1 MKDGHYSRVKR
12 ARRKVSAMKSSRYSS
27 KNRRKNR
34 GSRVTEPH
42 SAYSGNAQTS
52 ARREIDESWDFRKSN
67 TKEYTHCFHAYP
79 AMMIPQVA
87 RRIIENYGTKAS
99 TLFDPYCG
107 TGTSLVE
114 ANLRG
119 INAIGTDINP
129 LARLIASTKTTR
141 MDVQVLDLFVHDFM
155 DFLFSINF
163 QTDKIETVVI
173 PKVKNIDFWFSK
185 DVQSQLAILLSYI
198 DRINDESIRN
208 FFKVAFSETVRETS
222 FVKAGEFKLVR
233 SKSLKEKRDVF
244 GIMLAKL
251 SRNKQGLI
259 EFMESSKNNP
269 RTSVYNF
276 NTVNSIPSEIIR
288 ENSIDIVVTS
298 PPYGDSRTTVAYG
311 QYSRLANE
319 WLGHEEASQIDNLSM
334 GGNRRKFSHRFKSG
348 LLNDV
353 VATIQREDE
362 GRVQDVISF
371 YQDYEKSVNHVAAT
385 LKKGAFACY
394 VVGNRTVKG
403 VSLPTDQITAEFFR
417 ENQFTH
423 VETIVR
429 NIPNKRM
436 PSRNSPSNVPG
447 MTASTIKNEYIV
459 ICQKN

>member
-1 MKDGHYSRVKR
+1 
-12 ARRKVSAMKSSRYSS
+12 
-27 KNRRKNR
+27 
-34 GSRVTEPH
+34 
-42 SAYSGNAQTS
+42 
-52 ARREIDESWDFRKSN
+52 
-67 TKEYTHCFHAYP
+67 
-79 AMMIPQVA
+79 
-87 RRIIENYGTKAS
+87 
-99 TLFDPYCG
+99 
-107 TGTSLVE
+107 
-114 ANLRG
+114 
-119 INAIGTDINP
+119 
-129 LARLIASTKTTR
+129 